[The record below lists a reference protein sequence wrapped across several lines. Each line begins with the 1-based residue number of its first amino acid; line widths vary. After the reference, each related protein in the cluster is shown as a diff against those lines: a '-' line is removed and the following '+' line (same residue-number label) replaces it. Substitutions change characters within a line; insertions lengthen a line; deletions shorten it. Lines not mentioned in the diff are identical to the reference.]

1 MEALINR
8 IPFLPLLIATGFFLF
23 GGTTLHAQSQSPLK
37 TTPDDAVAV
46 PPAAD
51 EGDTTVTPENESE
64 LRDVNST
71 SDPDLESAI
80 ADHEQ
85 LREDFELYKK
95 LLANNMIAEADVV
108 AKRIVELSIRR
119 NGFESADTARALT
132 NLAIVQH
139 RNKNYET
146 AKQNYEAAIGIIEQV
161 EDRLSPDLINPLRG
175 LGSAQLAS
183 GRPDQALDTFNRARH
198 VSHVNEGPHNLDQ
211 IRILESLAEIY
222 IYMGEYE
229 DAYDLQ
235 DRVYALYARKYDTKS
250 EEIIPAL
257 YKRAAWQHRVRL
269 YGRERETYR
278 RVIRIIEKNQDKK
291 SLDLVRPLIGLGN
304 AYLFVGAVDPEF
316 HRDSTMTTGE
326 IYLKRAKR
334 IVEEHPDATW
344 ELKESTFL
352 SLADFYIFSAK
363 SGKAIRAY
371 QDTWDLLSEDESRML
386 DRYNQLEAS
395 VLLQDINPPKYH
407 GIDEDSAQLNDDDQF
422 EQGKVVAKFMINTH
436 GRARNF
442 EIIEVHPAGLEEMEQ
457 AVLKEMRRLIY
468 RPRLENREAV
478 ETENMTYTHEF
489 FYRESDL
496 LPVDEPEE
504 PDSPTR
510 DDAEE
515 VAADNSDE

>member
-8 IPFLPLLIATGFFLF
+8 FPYLPLLVATGFFLF
-23 GGTTLHAQSQSPLK
+23 GGTTLHAQSQSPLE
-37 TTPDDAVAV
+37 TTPDDATAV
-46 PPAAD
+46 PPEAD
-51 EGDTTVTPENESE
+51 QGDKAVTPENESV
-64 LRDVNST
+64 LRGVNYA
-71 SDPDLESAI
+71 SDPELESAI
-80 ADHEQ
+80 ADHQQ

-95 LLANNMIAEADVV
+95 LLASNMTAEAGVV

-119 NGFESADTARALT
+119 NGFESLDTARALT

-139 RNKNYET
+139 RNNDYET
-146 AKQNYEAAIGIIEQV
+146 AQQNYVAAIGIIEQV
-161 EDRLSPDLINPLRG
+161 EDRLSLDLINPLRG

-183 GRPDQALDTFNRARH
+183 GRPDQALATFSRARH

-211 IRILESLAEIY
+211 VRILESLAEIY

-229 DAYDLQ
+229 DAYALQ
-235 DRVYALYARKYDTKS
+235 DRVYALYARNYDVKS

-291 SLDLVRPLIGLGN
+291 SLDLIRPLIGLGN
-304 AYLFVGAVDPEF
+304 AYLYVGVVDPEF

-326 IYLKRAKR
+326 TYLKRAKR
-334 IVEEHPDATW
+334 IAEEHPDASW
-344 ELKESTFL
+344 EIKESTFL

-363 SGKAIRAY
+363 SAKAKRAY

-386 DRYNQLEAS
+386 NRYNHLETL
-395 VLLQDINPPKYH
+395 VLLQDIYPPKYH
-407 GIDEDSAQLNDDDQF
+407 GIDEDSVNLEDDEQF
-422 EQGKVVAKFMINTH
+422 EQGKVVTKFAVNTS
-436 GRARNF
+436 GRTKNF
-442 EIIEVHPAGLEEMEQ
+442 EIIEVHPAGLAEMEQ
-457 AVLKEMRRLIY
+457 AVLKEMRRLVY
-468 RPRLENREAV
+468 RPRLENREVV

-504 PDSPTR
+504 PDSPTM
-510 DDAEE
+510 DDVEE

>member
-1 MEALINR
+1 MDALINR
-8 IPFLPLLIATGFFLF
+8 IPFLPLLVATGFFLF
-23 GGTTLHAQSQSPLK
+23 GGMTLHAQSQSPLK
-37 TTPDDAVAV
+37 TTPQDAAAV
-46 PPAAD
+46 PPVED
-51 EGDTTVTPENESE
+51 EGNPTVAPESESE
-64 LRDVNST
+64 LRDADSA
-71 SDPDLESAI
+71 SDPELQSAI
-80 ADHEQ
+80 ADHQQ

-95 LLANNMIAEADVV
+95 LLASNMTAEADVV

-119 NGFESADTARALT
+119 NGFESLDTARALT

-139 RNKNYET
+139 RNRDYET
-146 AKQNYEAAIGIIEQV
+146 AQQNYEAAIGIIEQV
-161 EDRLSPDLINPLRG
+161 EDRLSLDLINPLRG

-183 GRPDQALDTFNRARH
+183 GRPDQALATFSRARH

-211 IRILESLAEIY
+211 VRILESLAEIY

-229 DAYDLQ
+229 DAYALQ
-235 DRVYALYARKYDTKS
+235 DRVYTLYARNYDTKS

-304 AYLFVGAVDPEF
+304 AYLYVGAVDPEF
-316 HRDSTMTTGE
+316 HRDSTITTGE
-326 IYLKRAKR
+326 TYLKRAKR

-352 SLADFYIFSAK
+352 SLADFYIFTAK
-363 SGKAIRAY
+363 SGKATRAY

-386 DRYNQLEAS
+386 NRYNHLETLF
-395 VLLQDINPPKYH
+395 LLQDIYPPKYH
-407 GIDEDSAQLNDDDQF
+407 GIDEDSVNLEDDEQF
-422 EQGKVVAKFMINTH
+422 EQGKVVTKFMVTTQ
-436 GRARNF
+436 GRAKNL

-457 AVLKEMRRLIY
+457 AVLKEMRRLVY

-489 FYRESDL
+489 FYRKADL

-504 PDSPTR
+504 PNSSTM
-510 DDAEE
+510 DDAEQ
-515 VAADNSDE
+515 VTADNSDE